1 MKTAEQ
7 IVAIAERDAT
17 TELGAIRII
26 NREYRRQDESHL
38 FPIRGRFNATE
49 RAIRQARAF
58 MRDNGSMAPLEYAY
72 FLDNAQSEIVN
83 NESNW

>member
-7 IVAIAERDAT
+7 IAAIAERDAT
-17 TELGAIRII
+17 TEQGAIRII

-38 FPIRGRFNATE
+38 WPIRGRFNVTE

-58 MRDNGSMAPLEYAY
+58 MRDCGSLEPLEYAY
-72 FLDNAQSEIVN
+72 TLDSLLSEIVN
-83 NESNW
+83 DEGNW